1 MSSWEKRIDPV
12 DGVAYTWDE
21 MFSEYIKKFTRKKI
35 TKYWEEVC
43 LPEKRKVPKGKS
55 GAAATGKANLPK
67 EQVQKG
73 PAKAL
78 VQIMARREKDWRI
91 GPIVYQVFVDRFA
104 PPADFEQKKALYP
117 EVGTTHK
124 WDELPQGGHL
134 VAEVGYYSNEL
145 AFWGGDFASML
156 SKMDHLKELGV
167 DVLYLQ
173 PITECTSNHKY
184 DTKDYMKVD
193 AQYGTLDDFKK
204 VVDTL
209 HGASIKLVLDVVF
222 NHCGKSSPLV
232 QEALADKDSPKR
244 NWFFFGDQYKQGF
257 KTWGLRVPL
266 TDAAEGLSETAEDLP
281 TAEPNFTI
289 SGQISFPYEGI
300 SEMQAKAGVRAS
312 LENYIP
318 VTPGA
323 IVRLTAS
330 PKVVQR
336 RLAGVRGRRLFAT
349 WSVGYEISVPQTQGP
364 VVQSRVENLDGLIS
378 VGRASAFSNGLRYEL
393 VSEGAEPASAFFVSS
408 CLTSACWQETQQT
421 LKQAVP
427 TSSSSSAAEQPCSVG
442 AICKAEGGYMILGG
456 GVAFVAFVGVCIGC
470 FCCRRVKRHRV
481 GKDTPLTVTHVDAGP
496 ARELR
501 RLEAARWAFAEEVL
515 GSAADFPRT
524 TIPEV
529 WTGSNVWG
537 EATESAFQQA
547 AKASPTRDYKLDFQT
562 GVFEGQGRD
571 TTGNFQVVGGACDPS
586 TGRILWREE
595 SQDGGVAMECEGQM
609 SVKRLKGSRR
619 GEEGWEIIGICS
631 AFDTSC
637 TVALMGTGVLALHT
651 SARATLNAPP
661 QFSAD
666 DEDADDE
673 DADEFM
679 VMDTTSSPASRR
691 EGKLIGK
698 PSGRT
703 RFRADFPEGFCNHLN
718 KGFCV
723 SEGCQDVERPSETD
737 ETLSKCWEH
746 VEKARPKGIEEH
758 PEWYRYNGTDLSS
771 DSPMTTFQKFI
782 YDYHPELG
790 CPPPCLPRY

>member
-257 KTWGLRVPL
+257 KTWGGAPSLVEL
-266 TDAAEGLSETAEDLP
+266 A
-281 TAEPNFTI
+281 
-289 SGQISFPYEGI
+289 
-300 SEMQAKAGVRAS
+300 
-312 LENYIP
+312 LENKDLQNYLWNSKDS
-318 VTPGA
+318 V
-323 IVRLTAS
+323 L
-330 PKVVQR
+330 
-336 RLAGVRGRRLFAT
+336 AT
-349 WSVGYEISVPQTQGP
+349 WLGRGADGCRLDVASEIG
-364 VVQSRVENLDGLIS
+364 LDILAKLK
-378 VGRASAFSNGLRYEL
+378 RAAHRHKKDSL
-393 VSEGAEPASAFFVSS
+393 V
-408 CLTSACWQETQQT
+408 
-421 LKQAVP
+421 
-427 TSSSSSAAEQPCSVG
+427 
-442 AICKAEGGYMILGG
+442 
-456 GVAFVAFVGVCIGC
+456 IG
-470 FCCRRVKRHRV
+470 
-481 GKDTPLTVTHVDAGP
+481 
-496 ARELR
+496 
-501 RLEAARWAFAEEVL
+501 
-515 GSAADFPRT
+515 
-524 TIPEV
+524 EV
-529 WTGSNVWG
+529 W
-537 EATESAFQQA
+537 A
-547 AKASPTRDYKLDFQT
+547 Y
-562 GVFEGQGRD
+562 
-571 TTGNFQVVGGACDPS
+571 
-586 TGRILWREE
+586 
-595 SQDGGVAMECEGQM
+595 
-609 SVKRLKGSRR
+609 
-619 GEEGWEIIGICS
+619 
-631 AFDTSC
+631 
-637 TVALMGTGVLALHT
+637 
-651 SARATLNAPP
+651 PP
-661 QFSAD
+661 QWTQAM
-666 DEDADDE
+666 DA
-673 DADEFM
+673 
-679 VMDTTSSPASRR
+679 VLS
-691 EGKLIGK
+691 L
-698 PSGRT
+698 
-703 RFRADFPEGFCNHLN
+703 HL
-718 KGFCV
+718 GV
-723 SEGCQDVERPSETD
+723 V
-737 ETLSKCWEH
+737 
-746 VEKARPKGIEEH
+746 
-758 PEWYRYNGTDLSS
+758 
-771 DSPMTTFQKFI
+771 I
-782 YDYHPELG
+782 YGLAE
-790 CPPPCLPRY
+790 